1 MRKVTRYFLVVA
13 ALAVLAFLVRP
24 AAAAPETVLRFA
36 GQFPAE
42 HTSTKLMQ
50 QLADEVKEKTG
61 GRIEIRLHPDNE
73 LGDYTLIYEELI
85 RGSVDMA
92 AITVPSQFDPRLE
105 LGNINGFVRTFDEA
119 RTIFAPDGWMFRKM
133 DEFNSALGVKL
144 LGFQFEGFIG
154 IGSTKPVNEPLNP
167 EVKKGILLR
176 IPNMEVFKLGA
187 EAMGYR
193 TITIPWDE
201 VHGSLQNGFA
211 EGVNGMTPAAAHAI
225 LKDVIKYWYDLRYSV
240 ENLNYMMSLKT
251 WEKLSEEDRGIIQN
265 ACAKISA
272 VSVYLA
278 EKDQEKALQGMR
290 EAGIEVHAYTA
301 EELAPLFVKVSATWD
316 KLAERFSQE
325 LIDEF
330 KKEYALR

>member
-1 MRKVTRYFLVVA
+1 MRKVMRYLLVVSACVLLA
-13 ALAVLAFLVRP
+13 AFVGP
-24 AAAAPETVLRFA
+24 AAAAPERVLRFA
-36 GQFPAE
+36 GQFPEE
-42 HTSTKLMQ
+42 HTSTKLMRQ
-50 QLADEVKEKTG
+50 IAEEVRERTG

-105 LGNINGFVRTFDEA
+105 LGNINCFVRTFDEA
-119 RTIFAPDGWMFRKM
+119 RTIFAPDGWIFRKM

-167 EVKKGILLR
+167 DVKKGILLR
-176 IPNMEVFKLGA
+176 IPKMEVFKLGA

-211 EGVNGMTPAAAHAI
+211 EGVNGMTPAAAYTI
-225 LKDVIKYWYDLRYSV
+225 LKGVIKYWYDLRYSV

-251 WEKLSEEDRGIIQN
+251 WEKLSDEDRAIIQD
-265 ACAKISA
+265 ACAKVSA

-278 EKDQEKALQGMR
+278 EQDQEKYLGLMR
-290 EAGIEVHAYTA
+290 EAGIEVRTYAD
-301 EELAPLFVKVSATWD
+301 EELTPLFARVSATWD

-330 KKEYALR
+330 KKEYSLR